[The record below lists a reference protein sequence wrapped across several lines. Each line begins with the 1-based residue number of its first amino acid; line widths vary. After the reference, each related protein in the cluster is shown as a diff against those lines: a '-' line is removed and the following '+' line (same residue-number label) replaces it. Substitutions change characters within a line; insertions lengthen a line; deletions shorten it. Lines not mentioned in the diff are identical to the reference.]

1 MKETD
6 RRSLGLVILATTAV
20 IWGGSYIF
28 TKVAVSSLPPML
40 LAFLRFAIAVVILFP
55 ISLKKRGSFNTVDH
69 KNAALAG
76 LSGIT
81 FYFFFENYGLTMTN
95 AADAS
100 LIVSTAPILT
110 ILLYDLIRKK
120 YDLFEYLGGLVAFSG
135 LSVIIYSGRFADGS
149 SVTGNLFSFGA
160 AVSWTAYTYFYEK
173 IHNSSIWTTLEIM
186 LWGLLFS
193 APFAL
198 SEILLFKRPV
208 VFSFGAVSG
217 ILFLGIFASA
227 LGYIMWN
234 KGIDLWG
241 GKAATLWV
249 YTIPVFTVIADIVFL
264 GNSPSML
271 FFTGSALVGAG
282 MLLVIGREY
291 RRLVSHDNTNR

>member
-55 ISLKKRGSFNTVDH
+55 ISLNKRGSFNTVDH

-271 FFTGSALVGAG
+271 FFYRLCTGRSRN
-282 MLLVIGREY
+282 VIGY
-291 RRLVSHDNTNR
+291 RKGIQAASFTRQH

>member
-173 IHNSSIWTTLEIM
+173 THNSSIWTTLEIM

>member
-1 MKETD
+1 
-6 RRSLGLVILATTAV
+6 
-20 IWGGSYIF
+20 
-28 TKVAVSSLPPML
+28 ML
-40 LAFLRFAIAVVILFP
+40 LAFLRFAIAVAILFP
-55 ISLKKRGSFNTVDH
+55 ISSKKRGSFNTVDH

>member
-135 LSVIIYSGRFADGS
+135 LSLIIDSGRFADGS

-291 RRLVSHDNTNR
+291 RRLASHDNTNR

>member
-1 MKETD
+1 MKKTE
-6 RRSLGLVILATTAV
+6 RRSLGLIVLATTAV

-28 TKVAVSSLPPML
+28 TKVAVNSLPPML
-40 LAFLRFAIAVVILFP
+40 LAFLRFAIAIAILFP
-55 ISLKKRGSFNTVDH
+55 ISSNRRGSFNTVDH

-95 AADAS
+95 PADAS

-120 YDLFEYLGGLVAFSG
+120 YDPVEYLGGLVAFSG

-149 SVTGNLFSFGA
+149 SVIGNLFSFGA
-160 AVSWTAYTYFYEK
+160 AVSWAAYTYFYEK

-198 SEILLFKRPV
+198 SEIFLFKKPV
-208 VFSFGAVSG
+208 VFSFSAVSG

-271 FFTGSALVGAG
+271 FIVGSALVAAG

-291 RRLVSHDNTNR
+291 GQLVSQDNTNR

>member
-55 ISLKKRGSFNTVDH
+55 ISLNKRGSFNTVDH

-264 GNSPSML
+264 GNLPSML
-271 FFTGSALVGAG
+271 FFAGSALVGAG

>member
-55 ISLKKRGSFNTVDH
+55 ISLNKRGSFNTVDH

-160 AVSWTAYTYFYEK
+160 AVSWTAY
-173 IHNSSIWTTLEIM
+173 
-186 LWGLLFS
+186 LL
-193 APFAL
+193 L
-198 SEILLFKRPV
+198 
-208 VFSFGAVSG
+208 
-217 ILFLGIFASA
+217 
-227 LGYIMWN
+227 
-234 KGIDLWG
+234 
-241 GKAATLWV
+241 
-249 YTIPVFTVIADIVFL
+249 
-264 GNSPSML
+264 
-271 FFTGSALVGAG
+271 
-282 MLLVIGREY
+282 
-291 RRLVSHDNTNR
+291 